1 MSKEQELQAVS
12 QAPGPSE
19 SELAL
24 QESISSLQQE
34 RDALSLQYQA
44 QVTYTDHVTHALSW
58 SAFAHKTIELSVSP
72 APFVTV
78 APSDKRVAHCLA
90 MTAAVWKPR
99 HMMFLHNFGHQMGIK
114 YSMEGFIKYLII
126 NTV

>member
-1 MSKEQELQAVS
+1 MS

-58 SAFAHKTIELSVSP
+58 SAFAQNYWAIG
-72 APFVTV
+72 
-78 APSDKRVAHCLA
+78 
-90 MTAAVWKPR
+90 KPR
-99 HMMFLHNFGHQMGIK
+99 PLRYGRSLG
-114 YSMEGFIKYLII
+114 
-126 NTV
+126 

>member
-1 MSKEQELQAVS
+1 MSAALMSKEQELQAVS

-44 QVTYTDHVTHALSW
+44 QVTHTDHVTH
-58 SAFAHKTIELSVSP
+58 
-72 APFVTV
+72 
-78 APSDKRVAHCLA
+78 D
-90 MTAAVWKPR
+90 R
-99 HMMFLHNFGHQMGIK
+99 HICVEMQHGDI
-114 YSMEGFIKYLII
+114 
-126 NTV
+126 